1 MISGFKSW
9 ISINENFGDDHDYK
23 SMTPHHIYKTKDNH
37 LVHVHMMNNP
47 KGQHAVFFNKNL
59 GLVTKIVH
67 WNHGAKQPSKQELE
81 HAGEED
87 FHLTEAHE
95 KMSADTAG
103 KIAEHATAIYLHG
116 HKHEQAGT
124 FGSDAHKK
132 DIKEHES
139 AIKELSKGNDP
150 KEVEVRKEHG
160 RAAANAVVEAVKM
173 KHGPDAKIVNV
184 GHTSK
189 PGDIPKFTKG
199 KHNDTQENP
208 SDVAVEVKNS
218 SNSDDKKESHFE
230 GYSLKSSGKSNRI
243 TAKNPAIHVDKM
255 LDHPTRKLETEK
267 ASREG
272 IVKHVLKKMGA
283 HGKSAA
289 DRSRE
294 LDAKRK
300 EEGVKN
306 MSSLETQA
314 NEHGRAAKTDVA
326 KEFHDHLH
334 HLTTKTGNEGHQL
347 IGKMLDKHLT
357 AGTSMPWSKVHVK
370 GDKESNVRATLT
382 HGSESPLRKVFADKK
397 TKYSVSRSGDR
408 VTIHRVEKDGSHT
421 PLAHYSPKT
430 KSNVFKS
437 DVHGWN
443 VMPAAAH

>member
-1 MISGFKSW
+1 MITGFKSW
-9 ISINENFGDDHDYK
+9 VGQINENFGDDHDFK

-37 LVHVHMMNNP
+37 LMNVHLMNNP
-47 KGQHAVFFNKNL
+47 KGRHAVFFNKNL

-67 WNHGAKQPSKQELE
+67 WNHGAKQPTPEELE
-81 HAGEED
+81 QAGSEQLREAEES
-87 FHLTEAHE
+87 
-95 KMSADTAG
+95 KMDSDTAG

-132 DIKEHES
+132 DISEHEK
-139 AIKELSKGNDP
+139 AIHELSKGKDA
-150 KEVEVRKEHG
+150 KEVAVRKEHG
-160 RAAANAVVEAVKM
+160 RAAANAIVEAIKM
-173 KHGPDAKIVNV
+173 KHGPDAKIASV

-189 PGDIPKFTKG
+189 PGDIPRFTKN

-218 SNSDDKKESHFE
+218 SHSDDKKESHYE
-230 GYSLKSSGKSNRI
+230 GFSLKSSGKSNRI
-243 TAKNPAIHVDKM
+243 TAKNPAIHVGGM
-255 LDHPTRKLETEK
+255 LDHPSRKLETEK

-272 IVKHVLKKMGA
+272 IIKHVLKKMNV
-283 HGKSAA
+283 HDKSAA
-289 DRSRE
+289 ERSRM

-300 EEGVKN
+300 EEGVKS

-314 NEHGRAAKTDVA
+314 NEHGRAAKTDIS

-334 HLTTKTGNEGHQL
+334 HLTTKVGPEGHQL
-347 IGKMLDKHLT
+347 IGKMLDNHLT
-357 AGTSMPWSKVHVK
+357 AGTSMPWSKVHVQ
-370 GDKESNVRATLT
+370 GHKEDNVRATLT

-397 TKYSVSRSGDR
+397 TKYSVARSGDR
-408 VTIHRVEKDGSHT
+408 VTIHKIEKDGSHT

-430 KSNVFKS
+430 KSNIFKS

-443 VMPAAAH
+443 VIPAAAH